1 MSKQTTKCAN
11 KKLKVSDKFS
21 QKTAIAIVVANMIG
35 TGVFTSLGFQLES
48 FDSTFVLMMLWL
60 VGGFVALFGALG
72 YAELSSRFPRSGG
85 EYNFLSETYHPVCGF
100 VSGWVSATVGFA
112 APVALAAI
120 TFESYLKVSLGSFPD
135 KIVACSLI
143 FVLTY
148 FHATS
153 RTASESIQ
161 LIFTLLKV
169 LLILGFSGF
178 VIAFVNEPQPVTLV
192 PDREDFFF
200 SRLKF

>member
-1 MSKQTTKCAN
+1 MSKQTTKCVTT
-11 KKLKVSDKFS
+11 KLKVTDKFS

-35 TGVFTSLGFQLES
+35 TGVFTSLGFQLAS

-120 TFESYLKVSLGSFPD
+120 TFESYLKVSLGNFPD
-135 KIVACSLI
+135 KILASSLI
-143 FVLTY
+143 FSLAY
-148 FHATS
+148 FHDIAD
-153 RTASESIQ
+153 ILNLLQ
-161 LIFTLLKV
+161 LH
-169 LLILGFSGF
+169 
-178 VIAFVNEPQPVTLV
+178 AAR
-192 PDREDFFF
+192 D
-200 SRLKF
+200 

>member
-1 MSKQTTKCAN
+1 MSKQTTKCA
-11 KKLKVSDKFS
+11 KKNLKVSDKFS

-100 VSGWVSATVGFA
+100 VSGWVSATVRFA
-112 APVALAAI
+112 HL
-120 TFESYLKVSLGSFPD
+120 
-135 KIVACSLI
+135 
-143 FVLTY
+143 
-148 FHATS
+148 
-153 RTASESIQ
+153 
-161 LIFTLLKV
+161 
-169 LLILGFSGF
+169 
-178 VIAFVNEPQPVTLV
+178 
-192 PDREDFFF
+192 
-200 SRLKF
+200 